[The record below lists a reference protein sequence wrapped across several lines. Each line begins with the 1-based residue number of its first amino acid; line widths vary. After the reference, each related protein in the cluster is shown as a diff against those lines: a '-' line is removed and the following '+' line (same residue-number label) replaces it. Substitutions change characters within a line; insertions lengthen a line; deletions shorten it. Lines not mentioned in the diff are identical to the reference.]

1 MNFMKKS
8 AVSKK
13 NKKWLKWIL
22 KTAVSLGFLAWV
34 VFKVD
39 WQEAGFYFQQIKFW
53 QILVFVTLYLLG
65 IFISSYKWQV
75 LAHFKGFKFSKRFF
89 FETYLTG
96 TFINNFLPSF
106 IGGDAYRAYQT
117 GKVSEK
123 YSQAASAVLMDRL
136 IGLLAATI
144 LALVFSALNFK
155 KIAGNN
161 ILIAINLLLVASL
174 LFDGIL
180 FFAKKSA
187 KLKNFLTKL
196 VPERI
201 LDFAKE
207 VNHFNRDSKIITQS
221 FWLSALFALEGVAI
235 LNYFLFWAMGIRIDF
250 LDYLSVIFII
260 SIISSIPISV
270 NNIGLKEWAYVT
282 FFGFFGASASAVVA
296 AALLSR
302 FLQMA
307 VSFLALPAYLKNK

>member
-1 MNFMKKS
+1 MKKLALS
-8 AVSKK
+8 RK
-13 NKKWLKWIL
+13 NKSRLKWFL
-22 KTAVSLGFLAWV
+22 KTAVSLGFLLWV
-34 VFKVD
+34 IFKVD
-39 WQEAGFYFQQIKFW
+39 WKEAGFYFQQIKVW
-53 QILVFVTLYLLG
+53 QILVFVAIYLLG

-75 LAHFKGFKFSKRFF
+75 LADFKGFKFSKKFF

-106 IGGDAYRAYQT
+106 IGGDAYRAYQS
-117 GKVSEK
+117 GKASER
-123 YSQAASAVLMDRL
+123 YSQAASAVLMDRI
-136 IGLLAATI
+136 IGLLAATV
-144 LALVFSALNFK
+144 LALIFSALNFK
-155 KIAGNN
+155 NIAGNG
-161 ILIAINLLLVASL
+161 ILMAINLLLVVSL
-174 LFDGIL
+174 AFDGIL
-180 FFAKKSA
+180 FLAKKSA
-187 KLKNFLTKL
+187 KLKNFLTQF
-196 VPERI
+196 VPQKI
-201 LDFAKE
+201 MAFAKE
-207 VNHFNRDSKIITQS
+207 VNHFNHDSKIITKS
-221 FWLSALFALEGVAI
+221 FWLSALFALEGVAL

-260 SIISSIPISV
+260 SIVSSLPISI

>member
-1 MNFMKKS
+1 MKKL
-8 AVSKK
+8 ALSKK
-13 NKKWLKWIL
+13 NKSRLKWFL
-22 KTAVSLGFLAWV
+22 KTAVSLGFLLWV
-34 VFKVD
+34 IFKVD
-39 WQEAGFYFQQIKFW
+39 WQEAGFHFQQIKLW
-53 QILVFVTLYLLG
+53 QVLVFVTLYLLG

-75 LAHFKGFKFSKRFF
+75 LANFKGFQFSKRFF

-106 IGGDAYRAYQT
+106 IGGDAYRAYQS
-117 GKVSEK
+117 GKNDEK

-136 IGLLAATI
+136 VGLLAATV

-155 KIAGNN
+155 SIAGNG
-161 ILIAINLLLVASL
+161 ILLAINFLLVASL
-174 LFDGIL
+174 AFDGIL
-180 FFAKKSA
+180 FLAKKSA
-187 KLKNFLTKL
+187 KLKNFLTKF
-196 VPERI
+196 VPQKI

-207 VNHFNRDSKIITQS
+207 VNHFNHDSRIIAKS
-221 FWLSALFALEGVAI
+221 FWLSALFALEGVAL

-260 SIISSIPISV
+260 SIISSLPVSI

-307 VSFLALPAYLKNK
+307 VSFLALPAYLRNK